1 MDGENDQKASVAPAP
16 NTDVTRT
23 IRHGIHTYQHLDT
36 QEQDTMATLDTLKRT
51 LRKKAAEAAP
61 SLPSST
67 QRLSD
72 SQYKAGFNILMQDH
86 ERTTYQDFIVPQLSQ
101 LLAPLFHSRPGIS
114 VLEVGPGPK
123 SVLGY
128 LPSDLR
134 RKIKRYA
141 AFEPNNLFAAE
152 LQEWLCSSPQTESPL
167 PCLEGLPGIKRAP
180 FIPNS
185 NTKTGGSVGAEGGA
199 EAFDVVLFCHSL
211 YGMKPRHE
219 FIQCALD
226 LLIHSRVDGLVVVFH
241 RGEALDCNGLACYR
255 TATFPTGVIHV
266 ADNDEV
272 LDCFSRFIAGHVM
285 KDPELDKAVRLEW
298 RKACRSLGHHEEA
311 HPDQLLFD
319 SPDMMVAFNRQA
331 TSLPELIS
339 KVPLMR
345 GDKNIKNWEARSC
358 HPASIMRP
366 TDTQQVQ
373 QCVQWALDHG
383 LNLTVLGGGHSGHC
397 LWSNVISIDMG
408 AFDQVHVLKATRNGE
423 ISVSDSSPL
432 VVAGAG
438 CKSGDIIRKTMEAGL
453 TVPLGARPSV
463 GAGLWLQGGI
473 GHLARLHGLT
483 CDAIVGAIVVSI
495 ASSQVLCIGLVPDQH
510 RPSGAVHPENE
521 SDLMWAMRGAGTNFG
536 IVVSIT
542 FKAYAAPTYSVRNW
556 VVPLKHKLEARR
568 KISDFDGL
576 IAKKLP
582 LNWSADAY
590 LYWNEGKL
598 HFGVTMFES
607 FATGLISEESTPGP
621 TPIPAPVGAILG
633 PERRVEIVDG
643 VGLFETEMYMFGMH
657 GGHGDGKTSS
667 FKRCVFLK
675 CIGAD
680 VADILVAAVEAR
692 PSPLCYLHLL
702 QCGGAVG
709 DVAADATAFGCRNWD
724 FACVLTGVWSRN
736 NHGTEIARAAVQ
748 WVYNVVED
756 LLPSSSGVYGA
767 DLGPDPRD
775 AILAAQAFGPN
786 RLRLSRLKHSLD
798 PENVLAYACPI
809 FKPVK
814 HPKTIF
820 LVTGESCAGKDYC
833 ADIWCSSFS
842 VGSDKSL
849 RAHTLSISDAI
860 KRQYAAATGVDL
872 KRLLRDRSYK
882 EKHRSKLSEY
892 FQNKVQKRPQLL
904 EEQFL
909 QVLDQGAGLDVLFI
923 TGMREEAPLASY
935 SHLVPDSRLLEVRV
949 EAREEIRRFRRGGH
963 SGVRNGKDEKDDRYS
978 NGRPGLIFTNDTTGS
993 EAAEM
998 FFHRCLRPFFDGDL
1012 QRLTKMVPLVQN
1024 FPQPGVHFRHVL
1036 DISQQPNGLSLCTS
1050 LLQHHFTGDWSDVNA
1065 IVSCETGGYIFASA
1079 LAARI
1084 ALPLALIREAGK
1096 LPPPT
1101 ISVPKPPSHI
1111 SSYTPDGPKE
1121 KNIEMGRDV
1130 VNRGASVVVIDDV
1143 LATGKTLCAVLQLL
1157 GKAGVGAEN
1166 AVVMVVAEFPL
1177 HRGRE
1182 LLRKHGFGG
1191 ARIQSLLVY
1200 GGA

>member
-1 MDGENDQKASVAPAP
+1 
-16 NTDVTRT
+16 
-23 IRHGIHTYQHLDT
+23 
-36 QEQDTMATLDTLKRT
+36 MATLDTLKRT
-51 LRKKAAEAAP
+51 LRKKAAETAP
-61 SLPSST
+61 SPPSST

-72 SQYKAGFNILMQDH
+72 SQYKAGFDILMQDH
-86 ERTTYQDFIVPQLSQ
+86 GRTTYQDFVVPQLSQ

-211 YGMKPRHE
+211 YGMKPKHE

-226 LLIHSRVDGLVVVFH
+226 LLIQSQEDGLVVAFH
-241 RGEALDCNGLACYR
+241 RGETPGCNGLACYR
-255 TATFPTGVIHV
+255 TATFPTGVIRV

-331 TSLPELIS
+331 TSLPELMS

-345 GDKNIKNWEARSC
+345 GDKNIKNWEARSR

-397 LWSNVISIDMG
+397 LWSNVISVDMG
-408 AFDQVHVLKATRNGE
+408 AFDQVHVLTATRNGE
-423 ISVSDSSPL
+423 TSVSNSSPL

-483 CDAIVGAIVVSI
+483 CDAIVGAVVVSI
-495 ASSQVLCIGLVPDQH
+495 ASSQVLCIGVVPDQH

-556 VVPLKHKLEARR
+556 VVPLNHKLEARR
-568 KISDFDGL
+568 KLSDFDAL
-576 IAKKLP
+576 IARKLP
-582 LNWSADAY
+582 RNWSADAY

-598 HFGVTMFES
+598 HFGATMFES
-607 FATGLISEESTPGP
+607 SATGLISEEPTPGP
-621 TPIPAPVGAILG
+621 TPIPTPVGAILG
-633 PERRVEIVDG
+633 PERSVKIVDG

-680 VADILVAAVEAR
+680 VADILVAAVETR

-709 DVAADATAFGCRNWD
+709 DVAAGATAFGCRDWN
-724 FACVLTGVWSRN
+724 FACVVTSVWPRK
-736 NHGTEIARAAVQ
+736 HDGTEITQAAVQ
-748 WVYNVVED
+748 WVYNVVRD
-756 LLPSSSGVYGA
+756 LLPVSSGVYGA

-775 AILAAQAFGPN
+775 AMLAVKAFGPN
-786 RLRLSRLKHSLD
+786 RPRLALLKHSLD
-798 PENVLAYACPI
+798 PGNVLAYTCPLTTN
-809 FKPVK
+809 PVR
-814 HPKTIF
+814 PKVII
-820 LVTGESCAGKDYC
+820 LVTGESCAGKDHC
-833 ADIWCSSFS
+833 ADIWCSLFIS
-842 VGSDKSL
+842 VSHKSL
-849 RAHTLSISDAI
+849 RAQTLSISDAI
-860 KRQYAAATGVDL
+860 KQAYAATTGADL
-872 KRLLRDRSYK
+872 RRLLWDRAYK
-882 EKHRSKLSEY
+882 EQHRPTLTKY
-892 FQNKVQKRPQLL
+892 FENKVRRRPQLL

-909 QVLDQGAGLDVLFI
+909 QVVENGADMDVLLI
-923 TGMREEAPLASY
+923 TGMRDEAPVASY
-935 SHLVPDSRLLEVRV
+935 SHLVPDSRLLEVHV
-949 EAREEIRRFRRGGH
+949 EASKYTRQVRRGRQDDG
-963 SGVRNGKDEKDDRYS
+963 GEDGKDCKGGKDCNEHPS
-978 NGRPGLIFTNDTTGS
+978 FNFNNDMAGS
-993 EAAEM
+993 EAAERFFEHYLLP
-998 FFHRCLRPFFDGDL
+998 FFHEDL
-1012 QRLTKMVPLVQN
+1012 QRLANMVPLIPG
-1024 FPQPGVHFRHVL
+1024 FPRPGVQFRHVL
-1036 DISQQPNGLSLCTS
+1036 EISQQPSGLALCTS
-1050 LLQHHFTGDWSDVNA
+1050 LLQDHFTGDWSKVNA
-1065 IVSCETGGYIFASA
+1065 LVCCETGGFVFASP
-1079 LAARI
+1079 LAAHVDI
-1084 ALPLALIREAGK
+1084 PLALIREAGK

-1101 ISVPKPPSHI
+1101 ISVIKSPSHVT
-1111 SSYTPDGPKE
+1111 SSASNGSRKQ
-1121 KNIEMGRDV
+1121 NIEMGRNV
-1130 VNRGASVVVIDDV
+1130 IPRGASVVVVDDV
-1143 LATGKTLCAVLQLL
+1143 LATGETLCAVLQLL
-1157 GKAGVGAEN
+1157 EEAGISAEN
-1166 AVVMVVAEFPL
+1166 IIVMVVAEFPF
-1177 HRGRE
+1177 HCGRQ
-1182 LLRKHGFGG
+1182 LLRQHGFGR
-1191 ARIQSLLVY
+1191 AKIQSLLVF